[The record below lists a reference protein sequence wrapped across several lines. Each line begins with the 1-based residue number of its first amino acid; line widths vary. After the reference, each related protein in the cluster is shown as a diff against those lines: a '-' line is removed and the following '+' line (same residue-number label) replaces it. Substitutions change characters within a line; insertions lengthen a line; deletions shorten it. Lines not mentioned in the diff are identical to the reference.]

1 MLHGAGIF
9 TNICPCP
16 KSPSFVRKYSSTMV
30 RIWVFDYIVI
40 LVVQTMFTVMAQL
53 TIING
58 MT

>member
-1 MLHGAGIF
+1 
-9 TNICPCP
+9 
-16 KSPSFVRKYSSTMV
+16 MV